1 MEKLEGAL
9 LGLVAL
15 GVKTLESLLARGV
28 LLLADDA
35 TLLSLHQI
43 LLGESTGSVLGSSV
57 EHLGLG
63 AHGDHLSTNHRGVVA
78 VIIVAILTS
87 GVHFYI
93 STVEI
98 NTSGLKKLKIKG
110 GVLHF
115 TSNDNRKQVFR
126 TRNL

>member
-43 LLGESTGSVLGSSV
+43 LLGESTGSVLGGAV

-63 AHGDHLSTNHRGVVA
+63 AHSDHLSTNHRGVVA
-78 VIIVAILTS
+78 AIVVVAILTS

-93 STVEI
+93 STVDFLF
-98 NTSGLKKLKIKG
+98 S
-110 GVLHF
+110 
-115 TSNDNRKQVFR
+115 
-126 TRNL
+126 